1 MQTKRMSRRE
11 FLTLAGAASGAAL
24 LAACQPAAAPT
35 VTPKPTEAPPA
46 KPTDTPL
53 PKPTA
58 TLPPAAPVEVSLGY
72 EPGGNIQAYYDKLF
86 ARAAEELPGI
96 TIKPV
101 VYPTYDDQ
109 LHMLPT
115 QFAAGTAPDVIRW
128 DNAAPWT
135 QYAAEGVILP
145 LNDLLKETS
154 IDLSAFPKALV
165 DGWTID
171 GKLYAIP
178 MYLQNSAFV
187 YNLDVLEEAG
197 ITTLPT
203 SMQEVR
209 QVAQTVKEKTGKS
222 GLVILPNLFHIY
234 QYILAFGGSWNYGR
248 TINSPENVA
257 GLQFLVD
264 MFVEDETA
272 ATAQQLGTT
281 WDGEAISQNKAAM
294 SDGGPWYIGF
304 MKAVAPDVR
313 YSLLPIPTNQP
324 GEFFVVTY
332 GGGYSISSSAK
343 DPVATIKLVEF
354 LSTEAAQEAIITT
367 ELGFVP
373 AMTKFLDDYVAKT
386 PEYAPFTESVL
397 SQGRTLDY
405 PPKMAEFETDL
416 LTGFEQLVFR
426 PGSTTVQ
433 ELLDS
438 LQSKYGQ

>member
-11 FLTLAGAASGAAL
+11 FLTLAGAVSGAAL
-24 LAACQPAAAPT
+24 LAACQPKAAPT
-35 VTPKPTEAPPA
+35 ATP

-58 TLPPAAPVEVSLGY
+58 TPTPAAPVEVSFGY
-72 EPGGNIQAYYDKLF
+72 EPGGNIQTYYDELF
-86 ARAAEELPGI
+86 ARAAEGLPGI
-96 TIKPV
+96 TIEPV

-109 LHMLPT
+109 LHLLPT

-128 DNAAPWT
+128 DSAAPWT

-145 LNDLLKETS
+145 FNDLLKETA
-154 IDLSAFPKALV
+154 IDLSAFPEALV

-222 GLVILPNLFHIY
+222 GLVILPNLFHIH
-234 QYILAFGGSWNYGR
+234 QYILAFGGGWNYGR

-272 ATAQQLGTT
+272 ATAQQLGAT

-304 MKAVAPDVR
+304 MKAVAPDVK
-313 YSLLPIPTNQP
+313 YSLSPIPTNQP
-324 GEFFVVTY
+324 GESFVVTY
-332 GGGYSISSSAK
+332 GGGYSISASAK
-343 DPVATIKLVEF
+343 DPVAAIKLVEF
-354 LSTEAAQEAIITT
+354 LGTEEAQEAIITT

-373 AMTKFLDDYVAKT
+373 AMTKFLDDYVAET
-386 PEYAPFTESVL
+386 PEYAVFTESVL
-397 SQGRTLDY
+397 SQGRKLDY

-416 LTGFEQLVFR
+416 LAGFEQLVFR
-426 PGSTTVQ
+426 PGATTVQ

>member
-1 MQTKRMSRRE
+1 
-11 FLTLAGAASGAAL
+11 
-24 LAACQPAAAPT
+24 
-35 VTPKPTEAPPA
+35 
-46 KPTDTPL
+46 
-53 PKPTA
+53 
-58 TLPPAAPVEVSLGY
+58 
-72 EPGGNIQAYYDKLF
+72 
-86 ARAAEELPGI
+86 
-96 TIKPV
+96 
-101 VYPTYDDQ
+101 
-109 LHMLPT
+109 
-115 QFAAGTAPDVIRW
+115 
-128 DNAAPWT
+128 
-135 QYAAEGVILP
+135 VILP
-145 LNDLLKETS
+145 LNDLLKETA
-154 IDLSAFPKALV
+154 IDLSAFPHALV

-187 YNLDVLEEAG
+187 YNLDVLGEAG

-248 TINSPENVA
+248 TINSAENVA

-264 MFVEDETA
+264 MFVEDGTA
-272 ATAQQLGTT
+272 ATSQQLGAA

-304 MKAVAPDVR
+304 MKAVAPDVK
-313 YSLLPIPTNQP
+313 YSLLPIPTNKP
-324 GEFFVVTY
+324 GEPFVVTY
-332 GGGYSISSSAK
+332 GAGYSISASAK
-343 DPVATIKLVEF
+343 DPAAAMKLVEF

-367 ELGFVP
+367 QLGFVP
-373 AMTKFLDDYVAKT
+373 AMKEFLDDYVAVT

-397 SQGRTLDY
+397 SQGRKLDY

-416 LTGFEQLVFR
+416 LAGFEQLVFR
-426 PGSTTVQ
+426 PGTTTVQ